1 MASTSLSWA
10 SSSSLQNHNRFSN
23 NVSADTMKWTDR
35 VSILTVVAQKKVKKL
50 RKIILKKDVTELGL
64 KGQLMNVRA
73 GYLRNY
79 LLPMGLAQIV
89 TPELLKEMKMEEERI
104 EAEKKRLKEEA
115 EHLALIFETVGA
127 FKVKRKGGKGKQ
139 IFGSVTA
146 QDLVDIIKAQL
157 QRWDVDRRIISLPE
171 IRETGEYIAEL
182 KLHPEVIARLRL
194 TVYAN

>member
-10 SSSSLQNHNRFSN
+10 SASWLQNHNRFSN

-35 VSILTVVAQKKVKKL
+35 VSVLTVVAQKKVKKL

-89 TPELLKEMKMEEERI
+89 TPELLK
-104 EAEKKRLKEEA
+104 
-115 EHLALIFETVGA
+115 
-127 FKVKRKGGKGKQ
+127 
-139 IFGSVTA
+139 
-146 QDLVDIIKAQL
+146 
-157 QRWDVDRRIISLPE
+157 
-171 IRETGEYIAEL
+171 
-182 KLHPEVIARLRL
+182 
-194 TVYAN
+194 